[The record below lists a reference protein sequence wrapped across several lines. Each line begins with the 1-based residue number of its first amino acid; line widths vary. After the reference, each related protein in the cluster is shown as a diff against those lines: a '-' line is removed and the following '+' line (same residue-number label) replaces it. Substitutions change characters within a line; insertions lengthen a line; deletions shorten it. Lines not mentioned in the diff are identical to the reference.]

1 MKSVTR
7 FLVAVALIAAAV
19 GLQTNLTTPVQPGTS
34 RPFQTCYVLKR
45 IPFSAVHHQQTGIP
59 RIRLWESTSG
69 NWSGY
74 AVPLEG
80 SGVTDTFSDVQ
91 GTWTVPTVTGNKGSR
106 STTYS
111 STWVG
116 IDGYNDGTVE
126 QIGTEQDWTGG
137 GQQNYAWFEI
147 YPSGGYEIEGFP
159 VDSGDSIS
167 AQVQYVGQS
176 NVQGNRGRSV
186 EQSVFKRGELGGR
199 KRPANGSGQSEEE
212 SVFKL
217 TIVNITKNVSFSV
230 PTSYTTV
237 ASASQAS
244 AEWIAEAPS
253 SSEVLPLADFGTVS
267 FSGCNATSTGSRGE
281 PEAINFWPSDPLTMI
296 DPSGG
301 QATPYSLLDNGTA
314 FSVSWSQ

>member
-1 MKSVTR
+1 MKSVMR

-34 RPFQTCYVLKR
+34 RSSQTGYVLKR
-45 IPFSAVHHQQTGIP
+45 IPFSAVHHQQAGMP
-59 RIRLWESTSG
+59 RIRFWESTSG

-80 SGVTDTFSDVQ
+80 SGVSDTFSDVQ
-91 GTWTVPTVTGNKGSR
+91 GTWTVPTVTGNKR

-116 IDGYNDGTVE
+116 LDGYNNGTVE
-126 QIGTEQDWTGG
+126 QIGTEQDWTGA
-137 GQQNYAWFEI
+137 GQQNYAWFEM
-147 YPSGGYEIEGFP
+147 YPGGGYEIVGFP
-159 VDSGDSIS
+159 VDPGDSIS
-167 AQVQYVGQS
+167 VEVQYVGQS
-176 NVQGNRGRSV
+176 SVQGKGRG
-186 EQSVFKRGELGGR
+186 VFTRGKLGGR
-199 KRPANGSGQSEEE
+199 NRPATGRGK

-217 TIVNITKNVSFSV
+217 TIENTTKNVSYSV

-237 ASASQAS
+237 TSAAQAS
-244 AEWIAEAPS
+244 AEWLAEAPL
-253 SSEVLPLADFGTVS
+253 SSEILPLADFGTVS
-267 FSGCNATSTGSRGE
+267 FSGCNATSTGSSGK
-281 PEAINFWPSDPLTMI
+281 PEAISFWPYDPLIMI

-301 QATPYSLLDNGTA
+301 QATPSSLLDNGTA

>member
-19 GLQTNLTTPVQPGTS
+19 GLQTSPTTPVQPSTGRLS
-34 RPFQTCYVLKR
+34 QTGYVLKR
-45 IPFSAVHHQQTGIP
+45 ISFSAVHHQQAGIP

-74 AVPLEG
+74 AVPLG
-80 SGVTDTFSDVQ
+80 TRGVSDIFSDVQ
-91 GTWTVPTVTGNKGSR
+91 GTWTVPTVTGNKR

-116 IDGYNDGTVE
+116 LDGYDNGTVE

-137 GQQNYAWFEI
+137 GQQNYVWFEM
-147 YPSGGYEIEGFP
+147 YPSGAYEIEGFP
-159 VDSGDSIS
+159 VDPGDSIS
-167 AQVQYVGQS
+167 AQVQYVGQNNVLEGRGKS
-176 NVQGNRGRSV
+176 NMREGRGKSV
-186 EQSVFKRGELGGR
+186 
-199 KRPANGSGQSEEE
+199 EE
-212 SVFKL
+212 SVFQL
-217 TIVNITKNVSFSV
+217 TIKNTTKNVSFSV

-237 ASASQAS
+237 TSAARTS
-244 AEWIAEAPS
+244 AEWVAEAPS
-253 SSEVLPLADFGTVS
+253 SEEILPLADFGTVS
-267 FSGCNATSTGSRGE
+267 FSGCNATSTGSRGK
-281 PEAINFWPSDPLTMI
+281 PEAISFWPYDPLTMI

-301 QATPYSLLDNGTA
+301 QATPSSLLDNGTA

>member
-19 GLQTNLTTPVQPGTS
+19 GLQTSPTTPVQPSTGRLS
-34 RPFQTCYVLKR
+34 QTGYVLKR
-45 IPFSAVHHQQTGIP
+45 ISFSAVHHQQAGIP

-74 AVPLEG
+74 AVPLDT
-80 SGVTDTFSDVQ
+80 SGVSDTFSDVQ
-91 GTWTVPTVTGNKGSR
+91 GTWTVPTVTGKKR

-116 IDGYNDGTVE
+116 LDGYDTGTVE

-137 GQQNYAWFEI
+137 GQQNYVWFEM
-147 YPSGGYEIEGFP
+147 YPSGAYEIEGFP
-159 VDSGDSIS
+159 VDPGDSIS

-176 NVQGNRGRSV
+176 NVQMGRRRSV
-186 EQSVFKRGELGGR
+186 E
-199 KRPANGSGQSEEE
+199 E
-212 SVFKL
+212 SIFQL
-217 TIVNITKNVSFSV
+217 TIFQLTIKNTTKNVSFSV

-237 ASASQAS
+237 TSAARTS
-244 AEWIAEAPS
+244 AEWVAEAPS
-253 SSEVLPLADFGTVS
+253 SWEILPLADFGTVS
-267 FSGCNATSTGSRGE
+267 FSGCNATSTGSRGK
-281 PEAINFWPSDPLTMI
+281 PEAISFWPYDPLTMI

-301 QATPYSLLDNGTA
+301 QATPSSLLDNGTA

>member
-7 FLVAVALIAAAV
+7 FLVAVALIAATV
-19 GLQTNLTTPVQPGTS
+19 RLQANLTTPVQPGTS
-34 RPFQTCYVLKR
+34 RPSRTGYVLKR
-45 IPFSAVHHQQTGIP
+45 IPSSAVHHQQAGMP

-80 SGVTDTFSDVQ
+80 SGVSDIFSDVQ
-91 GTWTVPTVTGNKGSR
+91 GTWTVPTVTGNKGS
-106 STTYS
+106 TAYS

-116 IDGYNDGTVE
+116 LDGYNNGTVE

-137 GQQNYAWFEI
+137 RQQNYAWFEM
-147 YPSGGYEIEGFP
+147 YPSGGYEIGGFP
-159 VDSGDSIS
+159 VDPGDSIS
-167 AQVQYVGQS
+167 VQVQYVGQN
-176 NVQGNRGRSV
+176 NVQAGGRGRGV
-186 EQSVFKRGELGGR
+186 EKSVFTRGKLGGR
-199 KRPANGSGQSEEE
+199 NRPTNGRGNSVKE

-217 TIVNITKNVSFSV
+217 TIENTTKNVSYSV

-237 ASASQAS
+237 TLAAQTS

-253 SSEVLPLADFGTVS
+253 SSRVLPLADFGTVS
-267 FSGCNATSTGSRGE
+267 FSGCNATSTGSSGKS
-281 PEAINFWPSDPLTMI
+281 EAISFWPYDPLTMI

-301 QATPYSLLDNGTA
+301 QATPTPLLDDGTT
-314 FSVSWSQ
+314 FFVSWSQ

>member
-19 GLQTNLTTPVQPGTS
+19 GLQTSPTTPVQSSTS
-34 RPFQTCYVLKR
+34 RLSQPGYVLKR
-45 IPFSAVHHQQTGIP
+45 ISFSAVHHQQAGIP

-74 AVPLEG
+74 AVPLG
-80 SGVTDTFSDVQ
+80 TRGVSDIFSDVQ
-91 GTWTVPTVTGNKGSR
+91 GTWTVPTVTGNKR

-116 IDGYNDGTVE
+116 LDGYDNGTVE

-137 GQQNYAWFEI
+137 GQQNYVWFEM
-147 YPSGGYEIEGFP
+147 YPSGAYEIEGFP
-159 VDSGDSIS
+159 VDPGDSIS

-176 NVQGNRGRSV
+176 NVQMGGRRSV
-186 EQSVFKRGELGGR
+186 K
-199 KRPANGSGQSEEE
+199 E
-212 SVFKL
+212 SVFQL
-217 TIVNITKNVSFSV
+217 TIFQLTIKNTTKNVSFSV

-237 ASASQAS
+237 TSAARAS
-244 AEWIAEAPS
+244 AEWVAEAPS
-253 SSEVLPLADFGTVS
+253 SEEILPLADFGSVS
-267 FSGCNATSTGSRGE
+267 FSGCNATSTGSRGK
-281 PEAINFWPSDPLTMI
+281 PEAISFWPYDPLTMI

-301 QATPYSLLDNGTA
+301 QAAPSSLLDNGTA

>member
-19 GLQTNLTTPVQPGTS
+19 GLQTSPTTPVQPSTGRLS
-34 RPFQTCYVLKR
+34 QTGYVLKR
-45 IPFSAVHHQQTGIP
+45 ISFSAVHHQQAGIP

-74 AVPLEG
+74 AVPLG
-80 SGVTDTFSDVQ
+80 TRGVSDIFSDVQ
-91 GTWTVPTVTGNKGSR
+91 GTWTVPTVTGNKR

-116 IDGYNDGTVE
+116 LDGYDNGTVE

-137 GQQNYAWFEI
+137 GQQNYVWFEM
-147 YPSGGYEIEGFP
+147 YPSGAYEIEGFP
-159 VDSGDSIS
+159 VDPGDSIS
-167 AQVQYVGQS
+167 VQVQYVGQS
-176 NVQGNRGRSV
+176 NVQMGRRRSV
-186 EQSVFKRGELGGR
+186 E
-199 KRPANGSGQSEEE
+199 E
-212 SVFKL
+212 SIFQL
-217 TIVNITKNVSFSV
+217 TIFQLTIRNTTKNVSFSV

-237 ASASQAS
+237 TSAARTS
-244 AEWIAEAPS
+244 AEWVAEAPS
-253 SSEVLPLADFGTVS
+253 SEEILPLADFGTVS
-267 FSGCNATSTGSRGE
+267 FSGCNATSTGSRGK
-281 PEAINFWPSDPLTMI
+281 PEAISFWPYDPLTMI

-301 QATPYSLLDNGTA
+301 QATPSSLLDNGTA